1 MTEQDKYSLPDT
13 PPPAGDT
20 GTPLTRKERREI
32 ITPYAFEVCPSLLGV
47 PTASPL
53 RRLLAIGLDGAMV
66 IGLAKAYLICIVP
79 VMAFLAY
86 FRWQAGKSLHVV
98 LLVLFTVG
106 WVASSFEQ
114 DALADGNT
122 NEPDAAVALTI
133 ASQTIRLLADDCA
146 QPCQQQVMQES
157 AAELKQH
164 GLNRQQ
170 AEAVLDGLAESAS
183 LPVQIW
189 PGPREQLLAGF
200 TNATSLQP
208 VATKKDTTTQQTQS
222 QGIAAAGDNSAASQQ
237 QKAWYMPSPQTHSI
251 LQWVQGILSD
261 IGIGFGWAAAY
272 FTLTVAWCHGQTLG
286 KRLFGIK
293 VIQLDGKELSLI
305 TAFSRQGGYGAGF
318 ATGLLGFAQV
328 LWDPNRQAIQDK
340 VASTVVIRLHQPK
353 RPLTH

>member
-1 MTEQDKYSLPDT
+1 MTEQDKYALPDT

-20 GTPLTRKERREI
+20 GAPLTRKERREI
-32 ITPYAFEVCPSLLGV
+32 VTPYAFEVCPSLLGV

-53 RRLLAIGLDGAMV
+53 RRLLAIGLDGLLV
-66 IGLAKAYLICIVP
+66 VGLAKAYLLCIVP

-106 WVASSFEQ
+106 WLASSFEQ
-114 DALADGNT
+114 AGLTDGNKD
-122 NEPDAAVALTI
+122 EPDAAVALTI
-133 ASQTIRLLADDCA
+133 ASQTMRLLADDCA
-146 QPCQQQVMQES
+146 QPCQQQIMQDS

-164 GLNRQQ
+164 ALNRQQ

-183 LPVQIW
+183 LPAQIW
-189 PGPREQLLAGF
+189 PGQREQLLAGF
-200 TNATSLQP
+200 ATASP
-208 VATKKDTTTQQTQS
+208 PDDAKIDTATQQTQT
-222 QGIAAAGDNSAASQQ
+222 QGLAAAGDQSAAGQQ
-237 QKAWYMPSPQTHSI
+237 QKAWYEPSPQTHSI
-251 LQWVQGILSD
+251 LQWVQGILGD

-293 VIQLDGKELSLI
+293 VIQLDGKELSLV